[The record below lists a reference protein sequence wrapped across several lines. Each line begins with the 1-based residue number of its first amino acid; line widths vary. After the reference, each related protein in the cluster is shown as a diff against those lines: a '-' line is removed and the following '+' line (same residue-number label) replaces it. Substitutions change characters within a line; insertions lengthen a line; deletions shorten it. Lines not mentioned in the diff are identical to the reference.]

1 MRILTALLAVAIAT
15 LASPAFSQT
24 GLGANGMDT
33 KFVTMAIHIDN
44 TEIDGARAELQASNN
59 PSVRLYATTII
70 KDHTASSSQL
80 AAIAQSLNISFP
92 DSHVQTNTSDSTGTP
107 PPAAQA
113 QPMASA
119 QSPQAYFQNQ
129 VQGHNEAILLYQNEA
144 NNGGSAQLRRFAADT
159 LPTLKAHLAM
169 AQQYLASGTIAPE
182 ATPTPAGS

>member
-1 MRILTALLAVAIAT
+1 MRILTGLMAVAIAT
-15 LASPAFSQT
+15 LATPALSQT

-44 TEIDGARAELQASNN
+44 MEIDGARAELRASSN
-59 PSVRLYATTII
+59 PSVHLYANTII

-80 AAIAQSLNISFP
+80 AAIAQSLNISYP
-92 DSHVQTNTSDSTGTP
+92 DSHVQANSPDSTGTP
-107 PPAAQA
+107 PPGANAPA
-113 QPMASA
+113 MPSA

-144 NNGGSAQLRRFAADT
+144 NNGGSAQLRRFAADA

-169 AQQYLASGTIAPE
+169 AQQYLSSGTISPE